1 MNAWSE
7 RWVSVERRSI
17 NLAILRIQT
26 DPQKPAQELRL
37 TPAHEKQSLA
47 ELLRREGHPLNTR
60 CGQKGVCEGC
70 LVDLHDGQLQV
81 LHDQTPVAS
90 NGRPL
95 TLKAC
100 LHRVSAQSDAH
111 IRIPPRSLLAY
122 HPQVQTD
129 YRINIPYG
137 FDPLWKGPA
146 SPGVLPVG
154 AAIDVGTTTVVVMLL
169 NLHTGQVISRSAD
182 FNQQFRFGDDV
193 LTRIALCSTE
203 GMLGEL
209 QRALI
214 ERTIAPLLRQAM
226 DELSEDGSTPRLLC
240 TTIAGNTTMLHLLA
254 GVDPTPMGVVPFT
267 PAFLD
272 HRILNADDLPGW
284 PVELGEGQVHLLP
297 GASAYVGADL
307 TAGAVASGLLYDEGP
322 SLLVDVG
329 TNGEIL
335 FKHADRLL
343 GCATAAGPAF
353 EGAGLAC
360 GMRAGDGAISHI
372 TLERN
377 PFRIGFEH
385 IGPPRTTLIGL
396 CGSAYIDFLGQAR
409 RIGLLTMTG
418 RFEPQAVPDAS
429 GRFLEG
435 HPGDRAFRIVSS
447 KGHDLM
453 VAESDI
459 ASLLAA
465 KAAIAAGITV
475 LLSHTGVQPSDIKR
489 LYLAGGFGTHL
500 RVENAIACGL
510 LPGFTP
516 AQIQPVGNT
525 ALAGAYLALLDE
537 GVLAEIDR
545 VRKSIQ
551 VIELNQD
558 PNFEMTY
565 IDHLCLP
572 AE

>member
-1 MNAWSE
+1 
-7 RWVSVERRSI
+7 VG
-17 NLAILRIQT
+17 ILRIQT
-26 DPQKPAQELRL
+26 DPEKPCQELRV
-37 TPAHEKQSLA
+37 TPAHERQNLA

-70 LVDLHDGQLQV
+70 LVELHKGRLFCC
-81 LHDQTPVAS
+81 HDESEIHS
-90 NGRPL
+90 NGEFT

-100 LHRVSAQSDAH
+100 LYRVGAGEEAH
-111 IRIPPRSLLAY
+111 LRIPARSLLAY

-129 YRINIPYG
+129 YRINIPCG
-137 FDPLWKGPA
+137 FDPIWKGPA
-146 SPGVLPVG
+146 ASGVLPIG

-169 NLHTGQVISRSAD
+169 DLGTGQVLARSAD
-182 FNQQFRFGDDV
+182 FNQQFRYGDDV

-209 QRALI
+209 QRALV
-214 ERTIAPLLRQAM
+214 ERTIAPLLREAFSQLPPDQRAPS
-226 DELSEDGSTPRLLC
+226 LVC
-240 TTIAGNTTMLHLLA
+240 TTVAGNTTMLHLLA
-254 GVDPTPMGVVPFT
+254 GIDPTPMGVVPFT
-267 PAFLD
+267 PAFLH
-272 HRILNADDLPGW
+272 HRVLATSELPGW
-284 PVELGEGQVHLLP
+284 PVELGSGEVHLLP
-297 GASAYVGADL
+297 GASAYVGSDL
-307 TAGAVASGLLYDEGP
+307 AAGAVASGLLYDEGP

-335 FKHADRLL
+335 FKHGHRLL

-372 TLERN
+372 TLERR

-385 IGPPRTTLIGL
+385 IGQPHATLIGL

-418 RFEPQAVPDAS
+418 RFAPDAVPDAS
-429 GRFLEG
+429 GRFIEG
-435 HPGDRAFRIVSS
+435 HPGDKAFRIASS
-447 KGHDLM
+447 KGHDLV

-475 LLSHTGVQPSDIKR
+475 LLSRAGVQPSDIKR
-489 LYLAGGFGTHL
+489 VYLAGGFGTHM

-510 LPGFTP
+510 LPDFAP
-516 AQIQPVGNT
+516 EQIQPVGNT
-525 ALAGAYLALLDE
+525 ALAGAYISLLDR
-537 GVLAEIDR
+537 GALAEIDR
-545 VRKSIQ
+545 VRRSIE
-551 VIELNQD
+551 VIELNTD

-565 IDHLCLP
+565 IEHLCLP
-572 AE
+572 APDDQTRATS